1 MRYDEPPKRKRVYL
15 SCTAL
20 VCVSAIAA
28 LCLPVPDV
36 RVHLLVTTSTYTDGQ
51 FQTSHVPGPLPDFR
65 VFVLSLAVALTGAL
79 TDVGCALQQGVASRI
94 AEACVTAL
102 GAVAVYVTLGGTTL
116 VAALLAA
123 VLTFTSALSDG
134 VYVLALSLVATLWDA
149 CFASG
154 PGKSARTLLAVAYVG
169 YSFAIEAT
177 RAKEYLNT
185 VITAAWHVASLWLSY
200 AVLISL
206 KTAETSDTLYLAGA
220 LPLLGVLVFVALD
233 SAKAEVPLV
242 VEETY
247 YKSKGQKRSKNSL
260 RV

>member
-1 MRYDEPPKRKRVYL
+1 MRYDEPPRRRRVYW

-20 VCVSAIAA
+20 VCVSAVAA
-28 LCLPVPDV
+28 VCLPVPDV
-36 RVHLLVTTSTYTDGQ
+36 RVHLMVTTSAYANGK
-51 FQTSHVPGPLPDFR
+51 FQTRHVPGVLPDFR
-65 VFVLSLAVALTGAL
+65 VFALCLAVALTGAL
-79 TDVGCALQQGVASRI
+79 VDVGCALQQGVASRI

-134 VYVLALSLVATLWDA
+134 VYVLVLSLVATLWDA

-154 PGKSARTLLAVAYVG
+154 PGQAARVLLAVAYVG

-206 KTAETSDTLYLAGA
+206 TTAETSDTLYLAVT

-233 SAKAEVPLV
+233 TAKADAPAVI
-242 VEETY
+242 EEPY
-247 YKSKGQKRSKNSL
+247 FKSKGQKRSKNSL